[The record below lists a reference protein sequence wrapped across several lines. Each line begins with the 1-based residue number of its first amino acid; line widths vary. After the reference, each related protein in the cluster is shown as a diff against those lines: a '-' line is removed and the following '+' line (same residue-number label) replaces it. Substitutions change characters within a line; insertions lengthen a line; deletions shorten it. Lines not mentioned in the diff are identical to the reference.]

1 MFYVT
6 GLVILQVVVFDFNLF
21 YFLFGFDPPVGSLLI
36 LFYFNFLFGFD
47 PPVGSLLILFYFIF
61 GLRSI
66 PQLDHFCFCLFII
79 TPLGLYMGVGWVG
92 WKREKKLPAPARIS
106 G

>member
-36 LFYFNFLFGFD
+36 LFYF
-47 PPVGSLLILFYFIF
+47 IF
-61 GLRSI
+61 CLGSI
-66 PQLDHFCFCLFII
+66 PQLDHFCFCFLLLLHWAYI
-79 TPLGLYMGVGWVG
+79 WV
-92 WKREKKLPAPARIS
+92 
-106 G
+106 

>member
-47 PPVGSLLILFYFIF
+47 PPVGSFLILFYFLF
-61 GLRSI
+61 GFDPPVGSL
-66 PQLDHFCFCLFII
+66 LFLFFII

-92 WKREKKLPAPARIS
+92 WKIGKSSLRLHE
-106 G
+106 